1 MLRRIQLLP
10 LVVLLWCGG
19 ISLSSGLYFNEI
31 NVALYL
37 LPIGI
42 MIGIYYSLRALF
54 EQFEKREFFSFGGS
68 FLLSMLSFS
77 FLKQIIVPGL
87 CLIVNTM
94 SYKLNLAYGLSLGS
108 LQTRETGSVELAVC
122 QILAFV
128 TVLSLYL
135 YEKHLPAAVTAL
147 PSFLLF
153 IASIAADGVPYE
165 ACTVVYGAVLIIFLG
180 MGRRGGNVLQFLIL
194 SVCTIVTAAVVAS
207 SFSWADVSE
216 QMWEYRDRIATI
228 GGSGTR
234 PADGSLSEIEKHTI
248 NFGQFNREGDI
259 TYNGTI
265 ELRIKTE
272 EAFGAEK
279 LFLRGFIGTTYDRNE
294 WDGFWMGSDSVRETD
309 DIFTWDKKIKIENV
323 FDKGQYMPY
332 SVNEDQYEELLDR
345 PAGVSSTSQDY
356 LMNGIWFDTMGM
368 NSNMYDQ
375 IYKEIIQGKPF
386 KTVKQAINI
395 VKDYFGNDFQ
405 YSLSTGKVR
414 SDVNE
419 VEKFLFYTKK
429 GYCTHFATSAVMIF
443 RVMGIPARLA
453 EGYMISGNKINPD
466 ETADVCDYNAHAWV
480 EIYIED
486 EGWMPLDVTSYVLG
500 DLTQEMELTAEQRE
514 RIRQHQQ
521 EQKNQEDKKR
531 KERKAK
537 EEEEQKEEMTPAHAA
552 DGGGSAA
559 LWHLVRDWSKEHVR
573 QKTVFAAILLL
584 LICSSGAAAA
594 VFIRRRRNFEKIKQ
608 EMRTGSYGKRLLFVN
623 DCLADFWR
631 TTGAPWDYHDS
642 GGLAK
647 KIFWQTKNY
656 YHLLLRTSLEQ
667 EKKEKIRRYVLSVF
681 ESRFGEKDITAETF
695 EESMAYLLELIGL
708 IRENAEKK
716 KWKKFRKCSMVRILE
731 KEMERRYE

>member
-1 MLRRIQLLP
+1 MRRIQLLP

-135 YEKHLPAAVTAL
+135 YEKHLPAVVTAL

-180 MGRRGGNVLQFLIL
+180 MGRRGENVFQFLLL

-248 NFGQFNREGDI
+248 NFGQFNKDGDI

-265 ELRIKTE
+265 ELRLKTD
-272 EAFGAEK
+272 EAFGADK
-279 LFLRGFIGTTYDRNE
+279 LFLRGFIGTTYGHNE
-294 WDGFWMGSDSVRETD
+294 WDGFWMRSNLARDTE
-309 DIFTWDKKIKIENV
+309 DIFDWNQQIELENV
-323 FDKGQYMPY
+323 FDKGLYMPY
-332 SVNEDQYEELLDR
+332 SVNQDQYEELIGSRSGISSENELIELMDGMWSGTLDIH
-345 PAGVSSTSQDY
+345 PD
-356 LMNGIWFDTMGM
+356 LH
-368 NSNMYDQ
+368 DQ
-375 IYKEIIQGKPF
+375 IQKEIIGEKRF
-386 KTVKQAINI
+386 ATVKQAINI
-395 VKDYFGNDFQ
+395 VKDYFGNGFQ
-405 YSLSTGKVR
+405 YSLSPGKVK
-414 SDVNE
+414 SGVDE
-419 VEKFLFYTKK
+419 VEKFLFQTKQ
-429 GYCTHFATSAVMIF
+429 GYCTHFASSAVMIF
-443 RVMGIPARLA
+443 RSMGIPARLA

-466 ETADVCDYNAHAWV
+466 EKIDVFDYNAHAWV
-480 EIYIED
+480 EIYIEQ

-500 DLTQEMELTAEQRE
+500 DLMEQNEWTAEQRE
-514 RIRQHQQ
+514 LLRERQREQQ
-521 EQKNQEDKKR
+521 RQTRRERTEQEDQ
-531 KERKAK
+531 
-537 EEEEQKEEMTPAHAA
+537 EEPTPVNEKL
-552 DGGGSAA
+552 GGGKGGY
-559 LWHLVRDWSKEHVR
+559 WYPVQDWAKGFFHR
-573 QKTVFAAILLL
+573 KTLFIMILSLTVCGFAT
-584 LICSSGAAAA
+584 AAA
-594 VFIRRRRNFEKIKQ
+594 VFIRRRRSYENMNK

-623 DCLADFWR
+623 DRLADFWR
-631 TTGAPWDYHDS
+631 ETGAPWDYYDCTRQAENMFYHT
-642 GGLAK
+642 K
-647 KIFWQTKNY
+647 KY
-656 YHLLLRTSLEQ
+656 YHLLLRTSLEKQ
-667 EKKEKIRRYVLSVF
+667 KREQIRRYVLAVY
-681 ESRFGEKDITAETF
+681 ESRFGEDGIGAETF
-695 EESMAYLLELIGL
+695 EESMAYLLELLHL

-716 KWKKFRKCSMVRILE
+716 EWKKFRKCSMVRVLE